1 MNGNYF
7 IYGNKKIFDF
17 FIIYNFG
24 KNYINLLNYFCDF
37 VVWNK
42 FVKEKK
48 IGLKKFN

>member
-1 MNGNYF
+1 MEIILF
-7 IYGNKKIFDF
+7 MEIKIKIFVF
-17 FIIYNFG
+17 VIIYNFG

-48 IGLKKFN
+48 MG